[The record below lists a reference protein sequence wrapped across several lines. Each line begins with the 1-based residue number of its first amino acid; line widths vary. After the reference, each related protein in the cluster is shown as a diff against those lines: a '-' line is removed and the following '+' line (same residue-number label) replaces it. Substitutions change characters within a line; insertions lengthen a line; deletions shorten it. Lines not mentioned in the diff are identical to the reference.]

1 MIKQKKLSKFNTN
14 KAAAIIPICAL
25 VVAATSV
32 AGVCFS
38 LRKPSAMIDNSEVIT
53 GTYIAPDTNK
63 KSGKTDYIAETNY
76 KGHLSQFPELYEIP
90 FRKTDSYVC
99 NKDFSR
105 EHYDVLE
112 EYENDATA
120 FIEALF
126 NVDYRNIASNQTG
139 FVAEVM
145 QNGDYETFITKNFG
159 EEDEETM
166 YLYDYIEDISSYF
179 IENQVEMESKFYTD
193 DSLVYS
199 DFYTFVRGE
208 LVFTIYNSEDTN
220 SEYKIGEEYQI
231 PIEVAMQRSPSNP
244 SNRTVCSFGKAGD
257 NTFFLTP

>member
-1 MIKQKKLSKFNTN
+1 MIRQKKLSKFNTN
-14 KAAAIIPICAL
+14 KAAAIIPLTAL
-25 VVAATSV
+25 VVAATAV
-32 AGVCFS
+32 
-38 LRKPSAMIDNSEVIT
+38 T
-53 GTYIAPDTNK
+53 GTVLYLSIPEKTECHVDTYTAVK
-63 KSGKTDYIAETNY
+63 SSPSGKESKPDYTIETNY

-90 FRKTDSYVC
+90 FGKTDSYIC
-99 NKDFSR
+99 NKDFAR
-105 EHYDVLE
+105 EHYDVLQ
-112 EYENDATA
+112 EYEDDATA
-120 FIEALF
+120 FIETLF
-126 NVDYRNIASNQTG
+126 NVDYRNVAANQTS

-145 QNGDYETFITKNFG
+145 QNGDYETYITKNLG
-159 EEDEETM
+159 KEDEKTM

-208 LVFTIYNSEDTN
+208 LVFTIYNSEDAS
-220 SEYKIGEEYQI
+220 SEYKVGEEYKL

-257 NTFFLTP
+257 TTFYLTP